1 MRFHIP
7 SYLFANLAFLS
18 NLSSAQV
25 NSAFN
30 PLANP
35 GCSTVESIVESCAPK
50 IGTQAIVSSVASSCL
65 CFDNSG
71 NYAPTIYGDA
81 TSTCTDYI
89 LSAFSTTGN
98 AFVAYA
104 AGFYTDP
111 SFAPVK
117 TTPPVVMPTVTGVG
131 GSTGSSSAI
140 AKGSF
145 QEKLLVT
152 LQS

>member
-1 MRFHIP
+1 MRFRIP
-7 SYLFANLAFLS
+7 SYLFASLAFFS

-50 IGTQAIVSSVASSCL
+50 IGTQATVSSVAFSCL

-81 TSTCTDYI
+81 ASTCTDYI

-104 AGFYTDP
+104 ASFCTDP
-111 SFAPVK
+111 SFPPVK
-117 TTPPVVMPTVTGVG
+117 TTSPVTESTATGVG
-131 GSTGSSSAI
+131 RSTGSGSATT
-140 AKGSF
+140 KVSF
-145 QEKLLVT
+145 SREAACDL
-152 LQS
+152 

>member
-1 MRFHIP
+1 M
-7 SYLFANLAFLS
+7 FANLAFLS

-50 IGTQAIVSSVASSCL
+50 IGIQATVSSVAFSCL

-81 TSTCTDYI
+81 ASACTDYI
-89 LSAFSTTGN
+89 LSVFSTTGN

-104 AGFYTDP
+104 AGFCTDP

-117 TTPPVVMPTVTGVG
+117 TTAALTTSTVTGVG
-131 GSTGSSSAI
+131 GSTGS
-140 AKGSF
+140 GSTATKVSLSR
-145 QEKLLVT
+145 EATCDL
-152 LQS
+152 